1 MVKSVDEIERKIAE
15 LQAEKQKLLEA
26 EREKKSREHWEEAN
40 AIIAKMVDDLRR
52 LGEIGYVPPK
62 LAAALTTGKGKY
74 NPGQYVKRF
83 KAPLKHAAAYSMGTE
98 EEIED

>member
-1 MVKSVDEIERKIAE
+1 MAKSVDDIDKKIAE
-15 LQAEKQKLLEA
+15 LQAEKMRLVEA

-40 AIIAKMVDDLRR
+40 VIIARLVDDLRR

-62 LAAALTTGKGKY
+62 LGAALTTSKGKY

-83 KAPLKHAAAYSMGTE
+83 KAPLKHAVSYSME
-98 EEIED
+98 EDIED